1 MDSQRASQ
9 VASIGLAVRACA
21 PSLMHAIRGSLHGV
35 SMLATLLQAPDA
47 AGADESGAETKSAQR
62 LRALQAQLSVLER
75 QIALLGGVM
84 AWPRGGREDVCA
96 TASALPDVLRL
107 LKDEAAHRRIGL
119 DVDIAALPPHVF
131 ADERAL
137 QQALL
142 TCGAWAAQQLD
153 TGAMLR
159 LSGREEDGDA
169 VFEFD
174 ATAPSIVTGL
184 SPNDEHSLLA
194 ALVAAAGGAL
204 VTAPHLRLAF
214 KTASERDVRTA

>member
-35 SMLATLLQAPDA
+35 SMLAALMQASD
-47 AGADESGAETKSAQR
+47 ADEISPAAQR
-62 LRALQAQLSVLER
+62 PRALRAQLDVLER
-75 QIALLGGVM
+75 QIALMGAM
-84 AWPRGGREDVCA
+84 MTWPGGGRDVVCA

-107 LKDEAAHRRIGL
+107 LKDEAARRRIRL

-153 TGAMLR
+153 SGAMLR
-159 LSGREEDGDA
+159 LSGREENGDA

-174 ATAPSIVTGL
+174 ATAPSTATGS
-184 SPNDEHSLLA
+184 SPNDEHALLA
-194 ALVAAAGGAL
+194 ALVAAAGGAF
-204 VTAPHLRLAF
+204 VTAPRLRLAF
-214 KTASERDVRTA
+214 RRASERDVRPA